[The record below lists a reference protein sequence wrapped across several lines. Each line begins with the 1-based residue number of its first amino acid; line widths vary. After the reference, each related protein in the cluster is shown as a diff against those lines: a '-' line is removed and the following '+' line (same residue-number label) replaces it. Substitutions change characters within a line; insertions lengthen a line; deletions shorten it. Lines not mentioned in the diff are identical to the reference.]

1 MEMAVILVPV
11 TVKQIEKHLLD
22 FGKYRLVLVVLHED
36 NSMVMVTNLI
46 AISRATSM
54 QIRI

>member
-1 MEMAVILVPV
+1 MAVILVPV

-22 FGKYRLVLVVLHED
+22 FGKYRLVLHED